1 MIYTITFSPS
11 IDYISYVDN
20 FKLAALNR
28 STATSFYPGGKGI
41 NISRILTRLDCK
53 TTAWGFLGGFTGQF
67 IENYLSEE
75 KVSHQF
81 LPVQQQT
88 RINVKIKSMEETDLN
103 GPAPSLSAEN
113 VEDLKKQVKQ
123 YIKKDDWLVVS
134 GTIPDTVSDEFFEYL
149 QNHCKTVGA
158 KWILDTSGP
167 RLKSLINYCPF
178 LIKPNKDELEELVG
192 QKITTIE
199 ETVSYAEQLVKQGVQ
214 VVVVSLGS
222 KGAICSSKV
231 ETLLAQAPIGKVV
244 NTVGAGDSLV
254 AGMMAQIVKV
264 RSLEDAFRYGVAAG
278 SATAFQEDLCTAEQ
292 IEQLVNEVVI
302 RTL

>member
-20 FKLAALNR
+20 FEAAALNR
-28 STATSFYPGGKGI
+28 STTARFYPGGKGI
-41 NISRILTRLDCK
+41 NISRILTRLDCP
-53 TTAWGFLGGFTGQF
+53 TTAWGYVGGFTGQF
-67 IENYLSEE
+67 IEEYLSEE
-75 KVSHQF
+75 KVRHQF
-81 LPVQQQT
+81 LSLQQQT
-88 RINVKIKSMEETDLN
+88 RINVKIKSTEETDIN
-103 GPAPSLSAEN
+103 GPSPNLSMEN
-113 VEDLKKQVKQ
+113 IEDLKRLVKQ
-123 YIKKDDWLVVS
+123 YLAKDDWLIVS
-134 GTIPDTVSDEFFEYL
+134 GTIPNTVSDEFFEYL

-167 RLKSLINYCPF
+167 RLKKLINFCPF
-178 LIKPNKDELEELVG
+178 LIKPNQEELEELVG

-199 ETVSYAEQLVKQGVQ
+199 ETVNYAKQLVAQGVQ
-214 VVVVSLGS
+214 VVVVSLGA

-231 ETLLAQAPIGKVV
+231 ETLLAQAPKGEVV

-264 RSLEDAFRYGVAAG
+264 RSLEEAFRYGVAAG
-278 SATAFQEDLCTAEQ
+278 SATAFQEDLCKADQ